1 MVVERLHPGKGSTFC
16 DRGSNL
22 VDGGRQTSGNRK
34 QFRMKYRAV
43 AREGGN
49 SFENCAW
56 RTGSP
61 GIISRERNFHWW
73 ISNLEYGRKQKP
85 PIWMKTAERAARR
98 LFFFFWRGRILPSP
112 MHRFRLPLPAFSPF
126 RRVYYAL
133 CETRGEKEGRDEQRI
148 FLAVGKAHISHAD
161 DSFISPWNLIIPLFR
176 EFPPSFLPLASF
188 SLPRLYYSTKEK
200 LVASDR
206 VFDVRQFGK
215 EKK

>member
-73 ISNLEYGRKQKP
+73 ISNLEHGRKQKP

-98 LFFFFWRGRILPSP
+98 LFFFFLKRTYP
-112 MHRFRLPLPAFSPF
+112 PLPHAQIQTSSSSLFSFSP
-126 RRVYYAL
+126 RVL
-133 CETRGEKEGRDEQRI
+133 C
-148 FLAVGKAHISHAD
+148 
-161 DSFISPWNLIIPLFR
+161 PM
-176 EFPPSFLPLASF
+176 
-188 SLPRLYYSTKEK
+188 
-200 LVASDR
+200 
-206 VFDVRQFGK
+206 
-215 EKK
+215 

>member
-73 ISNLEYGRKQKP
+73 ISNLEHGRKQKP

-98 LFFFFWRGRILPSP
+98 LFFFFFEEDVSSP
-112 MHRFRLPLPAFSPF
+112 PPCTDSDFLFQPF
-126 RRVYYAL
+126 L
-133 CETRGEKEGRDEQRI
+133 
-148 FLAVGKAHISHAD
+148 
-161 DSFISPWNLIIPLFR
+161 LFAACIM
-176 EFPPSFLPLASF
+176 P
-188 SLPRLYYSTKEK
+188 YVK
-200 LVASDR
+200 LE
-206 VFDVRQFGK
+206 
-215 EKK
+215 EKKKVVTSKGFF